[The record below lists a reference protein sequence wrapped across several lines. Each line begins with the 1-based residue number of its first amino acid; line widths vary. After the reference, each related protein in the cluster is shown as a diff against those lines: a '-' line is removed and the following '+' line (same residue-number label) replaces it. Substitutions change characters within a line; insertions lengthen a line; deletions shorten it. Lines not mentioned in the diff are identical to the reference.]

1 MPAIALPPVPPTL
14 LLVPY
19 QSAEWILDRVE
30 RGGRVVALTKGHLSL
45 TDLVRAALDKTG
57 PARVTMA
64 VWGAAWEELAKL
76 KALCDAGKITAA
88 DAKNVQAAADAGNA
102 AIDLA
107 RQLEATDKTG
117 ASAKLASAVAI
128 ITGVQAYLA
137 TKGASK

>member
-1 MPAIALPPVPPTL
+1 MNYLKRLAAVLLIAAITACSALGVDSPQTFNEKAAAAQISVTATRSTALQL
-14 LLVPY
+14 LN
-19 QSAEWILDRVE
+19 
-30 RGGRVVALTKGHLSL
+30 
-45 TDLVRAALDKTG
+45 
-57 PARVTMA
+57 
-64 VWGAAWEELAKL
+64 
-76 KALCDAGKITAA
+76 AGKITAA

-117 ASAKLASAVAI
+117 AGAKLASAVAI